1 MAKIGN
7 LFRWVYG
14 HITGRTINFK
24 WVIEDKLAGSGVP
37 TSLREIKWLAKE
49 HGIRSIVTIKEKPL
63 PSEWFKSS
71 GIGEGKIDYFHLSI
85 EDYGA
90 PSLEELY
97 NVVNHIS
104 RQIDDGKRVMVHCSG
119 GKGRT
124 GTILAAY
131 LIKKRI
137 VLNAYQ
143 AIYKLRNIRGDSVQ
157 SKEQENVLF
166 EYEKYLRSERP
177 PPSAENNTTDIK

>member
-1 MAKIGN
+1 MVKIGN
-7 LFRWVYG
+7 LFRWIYG
-14 HITGRTINFK
+14 HITGRPTNFN
-24 WVIEDKLAGSGVP
+24 WVIEDKLAGCGIP

-49 HGIRSIVTIKEKPL
+49 HGIRSIITIKEKPL
-63 PSEWFKSS
+63 SSEWFKSS

-90 PSLEELY
+90 PSLEDLDY
-97 NVVNHIS
+97 VVNYIS
-104 RQIDDGKRVMVHCSG
+104 RQIDNGRPVMVHCSG

-131 LIKKRI
+131 LLKKRN

-143 AIYKLRNIRGDSVQ
+143 AINKLRKIRGESIQ
-157 SKEQENVLF
+157 SK
-166 EYEKYLRSERP
+166 
-177 PPSAENNTTDIK
+177 D

>member
-1 MAKIGN
+1 MAKISN
-7 LFRWVYG
+7 LFRWIYG
-14 HITGRTINFK
+14 HITGRTTNFK
-24 WVIEDKLAGSGVP
+24 WVIEDKLAGSGIP
-37 TSLREIKWLAKE
+37 TSLREIKWLIRE

-71 GIGEGKIDYFHLSI
+71 GIAGGKIDYFHLSI

-90 PSLEELY
+90 PSLKELD

-104 RQIDDGKRVMVHCSG
+104 RQLDNGKPVMVHCSG

-137 VLNAYQ
+137 VFNAYQ
-143 AIYKLRNIRGDSVQ
+143 SITRLRKIRGESIQ
-157 SKEQENVLF
+157 SKEQESVLF
-166 EYEKYLRSERP
+166 DYEKYLKSERP
-177 PPSAENNTTDIK
+177 APSNENNTEIK

>member
-1 MAKIGN
+1 
-7 LFRWVYG
+7 
-14 HITGRTINFK
+14 
-24 WVIEDKLAGSGVP
+24 
-37 TSLREIKWLAKE
+37 LREIKWLAKE
-49 HGIRSIVTIKEKPL
+49 HSIRSIVTIKEKPL

-90 PSLEELY
+90 PSLEELDH
-97 NVVNHIS
+97 VVTHIS
-104 RQIDDGKRVMVHCSG
+104 IQIDNGKPVMVHCSG

-124 GTILAAY
+124 GTILAVY

-143 AIYKLRNIRGDSVQ
+143 AITRLRKIRGESIQ
-157 SKEQENVLF
+157 SKDQESILF
-166 EYEKYLRSERP
+166 DYEKYLRSERP
-177 PPSAENNTTDIK
+177 PPSTENNTDIK